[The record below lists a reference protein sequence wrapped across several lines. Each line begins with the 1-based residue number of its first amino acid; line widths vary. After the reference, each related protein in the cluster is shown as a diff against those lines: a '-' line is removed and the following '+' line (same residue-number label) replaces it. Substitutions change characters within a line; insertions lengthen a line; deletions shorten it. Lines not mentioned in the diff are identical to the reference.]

1 MVRSRGDRPSN
12 EECAVVKVMDVV
24 AKVLTMV
31 ELMMM
36 MTAEW
41 TVVIFD
47 RLWQI
52 FWSYRL
58 CWS

>member
-1 MVRSRGDRPSN
+1 M
-12 EECAVVKVMDVV
+12 VKVMDVV